1 MNRKKLYL
9 LVSAM
14 MVAMVAAWAM
24 LSSVGMAKINSDSKL
39 KTKLKKPDIVDIEFV
54 AYNNWNY
61 VMRNQGSYFYDSPD
75 ADENGNNAGGE
86 FPRGSGITIVYAGGL
101 YVGTLKS
108 GVPVVSETE
117 FATEFQPGRI
127 TNSDVPFAQLTAE
140 NSADQSQQVYL
151 IDRSGSGDDW
161 NNWPADA
168 PKDQFGGPGIIA
180 DAQTW
185 AVFNDLDTE
194 LSQEGVSISPDP
206 GLGLQIIL
214 ESFAFN
220 AGPLSDV
227 VYCKF
232 TIVNKTNVDYD
243 DSYLGMWM
251 DADVDQDHSTNDI
264 VGVDTARGLGF
275 VYNADNTD
283 NIDGAVGFDFLQ
295 GPVVKT
301 ADVSATLATKFAT
314 NKTVLV
320 YNVAQKRYLPT
331 TLPADEIW
339 LGATSFNTYANGTDP
354 RDNSQRYNLLAGR
367 FANGTPKSGQ
377 GASDYY
383 AFRGNPITQQGSPDV
398 ATSANQA
405 DQRILHGVGPFT
417 IKAGS
422 SQEIWVGIVGS
433 QGTDRLNG
441 VANMFATDDLAQE
454 TFEAGLVA
462 PAPPDVPTIKVVA
475 YDGQVSITW
484 LNNSEY
490 TEDLAGDILGINTAN
505 NYSDDYVAHD
515 FQGYRVYKSRTG
527 LTGSY
532 TMLAQYDLADGLT
545 HVQNKFIN
553 QAGVLE
559 VQDVVFGDDTGL
571 RYSYID
577 HDVINGQRYYYAVTA
592 YDAQPYIAKTDVT
605 FNDPEFGAINNPSGL
620 PISLETSPTSNVVS
634 AVPMGAV
641 SQTRFDASVPDEAT
655 HSAGVSDGYIEL
667 VVVDP
672 EEVTGDN
679 YRVEFYILPDSA
691 NNRPI
696 VGIPSGELGYRV
708 VNTTTGQLARF
719 SNKIDDPESF
729 IDFNNNGDFDT
740 GDQIY
745 DDGYFSTTQAI
756 PDDDLSDEEFGIVDG
771 IMVRV
776 FGPPLLGVSATYENG
791 PQYTTAGVAAGQ
803 RWFSGVNFGIELV
816 GGGVGLGY
824 GFLGTT
830 IDPADLK
837 SVDIKFSR
845 TAWQTAYGHTGA
857 FGAQNE
863 FFPVPFRAYDVD
875 AEDGDPTPI
884 QLNVMV
890 RDGSGFNANAW
901 CLDNILGGDGTGPQ
915 QRNYTHVVLS
925 PYDSTA
931 GSLTGESVD
940 GVETIWSLALTPRTV
955 AAPAPADGFDWN
967 DSLKAMRLAGSDGG
981 TTLTAAERSRLYA
994 AIPDEGTLHLVA
1006 PNILLPGDQYTFSTT
1021 ANSQITA
1028 KSELKK
1034 SLKNVLIVPN
1044 PYLGRSSY
1052 QASLFDKVIKFTN
1065 LPATCTIKIFTVSG
1079 DLVATLNHNS
1089 GSDNDRANTNPLSQ
1103 TSVATAR
1110 ETSVERWD
1118 LRNPGG
1124 KYVASGMYVA
1134 LVEAP
1139 GIGKRTLKF
1148 AVIQEEIQING
1159 PDNR

>member
-101 YVGTLKS
+101 YVGTLKN

-127 TNSDVPFAQLTAE
+127 TNSGVAFSALTAE
-140 NSADQSQQVYL
+140 NSADQANQVYL

-490 TEDLAGDILGINTAN
+490 TNDQAGDILGINTAN
-505 NYSDDYVAHD
+505 NYSEDYVAHD

-559 VQDVVFGDDTGL
+559 VDDVVFGDDTGL
-571 RYSYID
+571 RYAYID

-605 FNDPEFGAINNPSGL
+605 FHDDEFGDINYPSGL
-620 PISLETSPTSNVVS
+620 PISLETSPTANVVS
-634 AVPMGAV
+634 VVPMGAIA
-641 SQTRFDASVPDEAT
+641 QTRYNASAPDEAT
-655 HSAGVSDGYIEL
+655 HSAGVSDGSVLLE
-667 VVVDP
+667 VVDP
-672 EEVTGDN
+672 NAVTGHN
-679 YRVEFYILPDSA
+679 YRVEFFELFTADGYPDNTLA
-691 NNRPI
+691 YQ
-696 VGIPSGELGYRV
+696 VVDVTSGNVASFSTRV
-708 VNTTTGQLARF
+708 
-719 SNKIDDPESF
+719 DDP
-729 IDFNNNGDFDT
+729 DT
-740 GDQIY
+740 PVDERK
-745 DDGYFSTTQAI
+745 FSTAI
-756 PDDDLSDEEFGIVDG
+756 SDGSDNQNQFGVVDG
-771 IMVRV
+771 LLVQV
-776 FGPPLLGVSATYENG
+776 FGPPLVVKGWSY
-791 PQYTTAGVAAGQ
+791 TAGTGTGD
-803 RWFSGVNFGIELV
+803 RWFTGINFGFEQFF
-816 GGGVGLGY
+816 GGLTTSLNFQGATTLPNDGY
-824 GFLGTT
+824 KDMDIVFSN
-830 IDPADLK
+830 DP
-837 SVDIKFSR
+837 SG
-845 TAWQTAYGHTGA
+845 WQLSYGHVGFA
-857 FGAQNE
+857 GAQNE
-863 FFPVPFRAYDVD
+863 TFLVPFSVYEVD
-875 AEDGDPTPI
+875 PTDGDATPRQVNI
-884 QLNVMV
+884 MI
-890 RDGSGFNANAW
+890 RDQNNRNCW
-901 CLDNILGGDGTGPQ
+901 LLDNTLGGDATGPQ
-915 QRNYTHVVLS
+915 TRSYIYITNRDYDAGAQDPQIWGLGAAATPAMFAMDLAPRNQ
-925 PYDSTA
+925 A
-931 GSLTGESVD
+931 
-940 GVETIWSLALTPRTV
+940 AL
-955 AAPAPADGFDWN
+955 DWN
-967 DSLKAMRLAGSDGG
+967 QLAKDAVGAGSDGG
-981 TTLTAAERSRLYA
+981 TTITAAEQTSIYSQ
-994 AIPDEGTLHLVA
+994 IPDDGTFH
-1006 PNILLPGDQYTFSTT
+1006 ILANHVITTADEFTFSTT

-1028 KSELKK
+1028 KSDLKK
-1034 SLKNVLIVPN
+1034 SLKDILVVPN